1 MSIKKLEILKILYLG
16 YKIRITDEIISKKY
30 IEKKIRCPVHLSIG
44 QEIPSAVL
52 NVLLDKKDFAIS
64 YHRSHAHYL
73 AKGGSIKKL
82 IAEIYGKETG
92 CSKGV
97 GGSMHLIDLKN
108 NFLGSTAIVSN
119 SIPVGVGYAY
129 PMLNK
134 KNPGKV
140 CVYLGDASCEEGVF
154 FESLNISI
162 LKKLPVI
169 FFCEN
174 NGYSVYSPLKNR
186 QPKDR
191 KLFNLARSFRINSFH
206 FSSFNPLKL
215 YSGLKKIL
223 NNDNFPVFIEVE
235 TYRHYEH
242 CGPNIDDNLGYR
254 SKKESTKWLKKD
266 PLIFLE
272 NFVIK
277 NNLFS
282 KFQINDLK
290 YSITKEV
297 EDAFLFAEKSKPLR
311 YKDYLRLS
319 K

>member
-30 IEKKIRCPVHLSIG
+30 VEKKIRCPVHLSIG

-162 LKKLPVI
+162 LKKLPLI

-191 KLFNLARSFRINSFH
+191 KLFNLARSFQINSFH

-215 YSGLKKIL
+215 YLGLKKIL

-277 NNLFS
+277 NNLLS

-297 EDAFLFAEKSKPLR
+297 EDAFLFAEKSKPLK